1 MEKGTSLIQEI
12 IKKSNS
18 NIIDSKKVFEL
29 YDTYGFPKDLTA
41 VIFKEYG
48 KSFSEKDY
56 KMYLNEQKQRSKSVA
71 NFSSKEWIVLSKED
85 QKGFLGYKD
94 PLLYES
100 LVKIL
105 MYREVNIKNKKFYHL
120 VFNQTPFYP
129 EGGGQVGDQGSL
141 FLDDSEISILNTKK
155 ENNLILHLVERL
167 PKNLDK
173 EYLVKI
179 NINKRK
185 LNSRNHTATHLLHSE
200 LISLLGSHV
209 EQKGSLVD
217 YNHLRFDFSHYEK
230 INEDKNKNY

>member
-1 MEKGTSLIQEI
+1 
-12 IKKSNS
+12 
-18 NIIDSKKVFEL
+18 
-29 YDTYGFPKDLTA
+29 
-41 VIFKEYG
+41 
-48 KSFSEKDY
+48 
-56 KMYLNEQKQRSKSVA
+56 
-71 NFSSKEWIVLSKED
+71 
-85 QKGFLGYKD
+85 
-94 PLLYES
+94 
-100 LVKIL
+100 

-141 FLDDSEISILNTKK
+141 ILDDSEIPRINTKK
-155 ENNLILHLVERL
+155 ENNLILHLVESL

-209 EQKGSLVD
+209 EQKLSLI
-217 YNHLRFDFSHYEK
+217 H
-230 INEDKNKNY
+230 I

>member
-1 MEKGTSLIQEI
+1 
-12 IKKSNS
+12 
-18 NIIDSKKVFEL
+18 
-29 YDTYGFPKDLTA
+29 
-41 VIFKEYG
+41 
-48 KSFSEKDY
+48 
-56 KMYLNEQKQRSKSVA
+56 
-71 NFSSKEWIVLSKED
+71 
-85 QKGFLGYKD
+85 
-94 PLLYES
+94 
-100 LVKIL
+100 

-141 FLDDSEISILNTKK
+141 FLDDSKISIINTKK

-167 PKNLDK
+167 QNLDK

-217 YNHLRFDFSHYEK
+217 YNHLRFDFSHFEK
-230 INEDKNKNY
+230 INEDKIKIIENNINQKFYQELNLKKC